1 MTLAYVR
8 SQQSECLMYKC
19 SYNIIYVDSACLW
32 YQPLY
37 SVVVGIILLSNQCFQ
52 CTLLFPI
59 TSHQFIHQFISPT
72 VYICLCLTKCD
83 WEQEYICLSVSMM
96 SDKSRRFVTIHVYA
110 WLRARVCFCLSV
122 SVFSD
127 QSHCIVTIPVTMRMR
142 VKQMQHTKPT
152 SLVAFTYAYIT
163 IMSFNTS
170 LVHLCASRSWKH
182 DWGLFVLLRCPT
194 LVPFSCVLHF
204 NLIRTVFHIFTVF
217 YSI

>member
-37 SVVVGIILLSNQCFQ
+37 SVVVGIILLSNQWFQ

-59 TSHQFIHQFISPT
+59 TSHQFIHQTFQFISPT
-72 VYICLCLTKCD
+72 VYICLCLTKCA
-83 WEQEYICLSVSMM
+83 WEQEYICLSVSVM

-127 QSHCIVTIPVTMRMR
+127 QSHCIVTIPVYDADASETNATHETNISSCFHTCIHHNHVIQYFSCSFMCIAFMKTRLGVVCSFTM
-142 VKQMQHTKPT
+142 
-152 SLVAFTYAYIT
+152 S
-163 IMSFNTS
+163 NTS
-170 LVHLCASRSWKH
+170 PILLCIA
-182 DWGLFVLLRCPT
+182 F
-194 LVPFSCVLHF
+194 
-204 NLIRTVFHIFTVF
+204 
-217 YSI
+217 